1 MFLISF
7 FLKRYVGW
15 DMHTPLVVNVA
26 VKEKVFG
33 SEICIFLQLT
43 RFVIAI

>member
-1 MFLISF
+1 
-7 FLKRYVGW
+7 
-15 DMHTPLVVNVA
+15 MHTPLVLYVA

-43 RFVIAI
+43 HLIITI